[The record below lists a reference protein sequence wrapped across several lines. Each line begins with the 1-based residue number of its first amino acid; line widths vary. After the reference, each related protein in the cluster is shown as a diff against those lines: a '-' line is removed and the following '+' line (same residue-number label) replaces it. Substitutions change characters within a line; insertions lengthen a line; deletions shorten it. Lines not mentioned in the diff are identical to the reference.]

1 MLSWPAFIDL
11 RTVGLMII
19 MTCVIASMVSIVL
32 WRLNRPMAGLVSW
45 MLAAFAGTAAFL
57 AWVAMPWIGRS
68 VAVPINLAVSTG
80 SLVLVLD
87 GALRFRGLITPGRLR
102 WMTPAVMLVAAVQA
116 IVNLDQDWLRIVL
129 NDVLNGI
136 VLIAMITALIR
147 RARRD
152 ERVIHLMMAVATT
165 LLIAAYLLRI
175 DTALTAP
182 RGTFRAP
189 GDPVHAYVFSVSLV
203 FILSWTFGMLLMVN
217 LKVHRALAD
226 LADRDPLTG
235 IGNRRLL
242 DRLATRSLAHGRA
255 GLVLI
260 DLDGFKHIN
269 DSFGHD
275 QGDRALIWIAG
286 TLRGL
291 IRPGETPIR
300 LGGDEFAL
308 FIDGTG
314 DSSDLDGRVAELD
327 ADINGR
333 ITIGAGFPL
342 PARVSIGAAAA
353 PADGSTLDALIMAAD
368 RRMYADKHGSGRGLK
383 PGPDARP

>member
-1 MLSWPAFIDL
+1 MLSWPDVIDL
-11 RTVGLMII
+11 RTVGIMII
-19 MTCVIASMVSIVL
+19 MTCVISSMVSIVI
-32 WRLNRPMAGLVSW
+32 WRLNRPMAGLISW
-45 MLAAFAGTAAFL
+45 MLAAFGGTLSFL
-57 AWVAMPWIGRS
+57 AWVSMPWLGREI
-68 VAVPINLAVSTG
+68 AIPLNMTISTG
-80 SLVLVLD
+80 SLMLILD
-87 GALRFRGLITPGRLR
+87 GVLRFRGLIPAGRLR
-102 WMTPAVMLVAAVQA
+102 WMTPTAMLIEAVQV
-116 IVNLDQDWLRIVL
+116 IVNLNQDWLRITL
-129 NDVLNGI
+129 NDMLNSMI
-136 VLIAMITALIR
+136 LVAMIAALLH

-152 ERVIHLMMAVATT
+152 ERTIHLM
-165 LLIAAYLLRI
+165 IAAGTAVMVCSYLFRI
-175 DTALTAP
+175 DAALAAP

-189 GDPVHAYVFSVSLV
+189 GDPAHAYVFFISLL

-242 DRLATRSLAHGRA
+242 DRLATRSLAHDRA

-275 QGDRALIWIAG
+275 QGDRALTWIAD

-291 IRPGETPIR
+291 LRPGETPIR

-333 ITIGAGFPL
+333 ISIGAGFPL

-368 RRMYADKHGSGRGLK
+368 RRMYADKHGFR
-383 PGPDARP
+383 PGTEARP